1 MDKVTDILTKGVKKT
16 MNLLNSQYNKAT
28 YGTLAGAIT
37 TLIFYVLAQYG
48 VQPGSEVQ
56 GAVTTII
63 VALMVYFVP
72 NKPVE

>member
-1 MDKVTDILTKGVKKT
+1 

-37 TLIFYVLAQYG
+37 TLIFYALAQYG
-48 VQPGSEVQ
+48 VTADLEVQ

-72 NKPVE
+72 NRPAE